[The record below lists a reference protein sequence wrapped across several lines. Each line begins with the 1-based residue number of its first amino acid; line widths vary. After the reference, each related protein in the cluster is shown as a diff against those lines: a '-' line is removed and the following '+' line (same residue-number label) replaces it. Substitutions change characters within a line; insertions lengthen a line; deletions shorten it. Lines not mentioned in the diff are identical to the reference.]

1 MAKKPKTEKPGTEVT
16 NWEDQLAEEA
26 REVAKTERPSI
37 NKIKFTSGIM
47 SYMDTALKDNTLDCI
62 IVACVWENVWYPDKW
77 KANEVKPPG
86 CFALGIPE
94 GGEEPVMIAHDVV
107 INSPG
112 PVCKDCPKFEWA
124 SDPEGGR
131 GKACKERRRLAVI
144 PAPANL
150 EDITS
155 SDMAVM
161 SIPVLSVK
169 NWANYVNKLSA
180 ASQRP
185 PWGVLTRVSLVPDA
199 KSQFRVK
206 FEAQQPLD
214 SEQLPLVH
222 QRIDSAV
229 ASLMIPYEMAP
240 KSAQEEG
247 NNKY

>member
-1 MAKKPKTEKPGTEVT
+1 M
-16 NWEDQLAEEA
+16 
-26 REVAKTERPSI
+26 
-37 NKIKFTSGIM
+37 
-47 SYMDTALKDNTLDCI
+47 
-62 IVACVWENVWYPDKW
+62 WYPDKW

-94 GGEEPVMIAHDVV
+94 GGEEPVMNAHDVV
-107 INSPG
+107 IDSPG

-144 PAPANL
+144 PAPTNL
-150 EDITS
+150 EDITN

-199 KSQFRVK
+199 KSQFKVK
-206 FEAQQPLD
+206 FEAQQKLTT
-214 SEQLPLVH
+214 EELPLVH
-222 QRIDSAV
+222 QRIDAAL
-229 ASLMIPYEMAP
+229 ASLIIPYEMNP
-240 KSAQEEG
+240 KQKEEEG
-247 NNKY
+247 DKKY